1 MEILRFET
9 PIADRFESTLSDIKN
24 IVDSDEW
31 RREAK
36 FSADNRG
43 RYQADAV
50 VRTAAGAEDAMSAI
64 LSKSAKPG
72 TET

>member
-1 MEILRFET
+1 ME
-9 PIADRFESTLSDIKN
+9 N

-31 RREAK
+31 HREAK

-50 VRTAAGAEDAMSAI
+50 VRTAGGAEDAMSAI

>member
-1 MEILRFET
+1 ME
-9 PIADRFESTLSDIKN
+9 N

-50 VRTAAGAEDAMSAI
+50 VRTAGGAEDAMSAI